1 MSDPT
6 FFDGETITP
15 SLDNVR
21 LATLMERVTLFMG
34 DNQWHTLREIADR
47 CRGSEAS
54 VSARL
59 RDLRKDRHGN
69 RYVSKQRVKD
79 APGLWQYR
87 LDPF

>member
-6 FFDGETITP
+6 LFDGATIDP
-15 SLDNVR
+15 DLDNER
-21 LATLMERVTLFMG
+21 LFTLMGRVELFMS
-34 DNQWHTLREIADR
+34 DSLWHTLREIADE
-47 CRGSEAS
+47 CSGSEAS

-69 RYVSKQRVKD
+69 RHVSRERVKD